1 MRSHSA
7 LYIDAGYLLAAAAT
21 RVTGSSLRR
30 GVRVEY
36 AALLAALAAHVE
48 SQSGLP
54 LLRSHWY
61 DAARDGKPTWEQEQI
76 ALLPK
81 VKLRLGR
88 IGVEG
93 EQKGVDLRIGL
104 DMVGHARNG
113 AVDVIYLVS
122 GDDDLTEAV
131 EEAQAQGVQ
140 VIVLAVPGTDGTALA
155 VSRHLAAAADELAIV
170 PAELLDAA
178 ITAALTERL
187 VREEHP
193 PAPSASPPPSPSPS
207 PSPSPNIV
215 ANRSRP
221 LPPLSAPQ
229 DKGGATNATAGDIA
243 ATGADSREVNGVI
256 GTVSARTFSAWA
268 ATATA
273 EQLEDLR
280 RNRPTIPRDLDRAL
294 LVDLSGAL
302 GTATLSDDLRITL
315 RARLWD
321 VIETDK

>member
-7 LYIDAGYLLAAAAT
+7 LYIDAGYLIAAAAT

-36 AALLAALAAHVE
+36 AALLAALADHVE
-48 SQSGLP
+48 SRSGLP

-104 DMVGHARNG
+104 DMVRHARNG

-140 VIVLAVPGTDGTALA
+140 VIVLAVPGTDGAALA
-155 VSRHLAAAADELAIV
+155 VSRHLAAAADELTTV
-170 PAELLDAA
+170 PTELLDA
-178 ITAALTERL
+178 TVTGALTARP
-187 VREEHP
+187 VRDEAASAASAN
-193 PAPSASPPPSPSPS
+193 PAPSLS
-207 PSPSPNIV
+207 IV
-215 ANRSRP
+215 ASRSRP
-221 LPPLSAPQ
+221 PTALLSPH
-229 DKGGATNATAGDIA
+229 DSGGPATASRESVA
-243 ATGADSREVNGVI
+243 ADAAIGADPRELDGVI
-256 GTVSARTFSAWA
+256 GTVAMRTFSAWA

-273 EQLEDLR
+273 EQLDDLR
-280 RNRPTIPRDLDRAL
+280 RSRPAIPRDLDRAL

-302 GTATLSDDLRITL
+302 GTASLSDDLRIAL

-321 VIETDK
+321 VIKADG